1 MKNFKFI
8 PSLLTFLIFP
18 ISLLESNQSARF
30 EKERIDLLRKEI
42 IARADKILFEPS
54 QTITM
59 SVCNRSA
66 GSIHDF
72 YSEGDYWWPDPAN
85 PDGPYIQRDGLTNPD
100 IFVGHRKAMIRLSQ
114 IECVPADYADCRRS
128 TNK

>member
-8 PSLLTFLIFP
+8 SSLLTFLIFP
-18 ISLLESNQSARF
+18 ISLLDFHQSARF
-30 EKERIDLLRKEI
+30 EKETIVFLKKEI
-42 IARADKILFEPS
+42 TTRADKILFEPP

-59 SVCNRSA
+59 FICSRSA
-66 GSIHDF
+66 GSNHDF

-100 IFVGHRKAMIRLSQ
+100 HFCGTQKSYDQ
-114 IECVPADYADCRRS
+114 IKSDRMVPADYADCRRS